1 MLRVDVSLES
11 TLNNSDSF
19 IPDGIET
26 KPNLSTGAAWNNFDI
41 NLETPSGDDTIHGT
55 HGICYQ
61 TIKETD
67 EIETEESS
75 EIHLLLNQPP
85 NRQLQSQKR
94 ENYQDSVK
102 LHSSQILNPIGK
114 KNSPS
119 NLVFSNNKVCPSVSY
134 LNYSNID
141 TLWIT
146 AAILFSKPPMWVGT
160 HNDTLNLS
168 KGK

>member
-41 NLETPSGDDTIHGT
+41 NLIKKPSGDDTIHGT

-67 EIETEESS
+67 ETETEESS
-75 EIHLLLNQPP
+75 EIHVNLNQPP
-85 NRQLQSQKR
+85 NRLIQSQKR
-94 ENYQDSVK
+94 ENYHNSVK
-102 LHSSQILNPIGK
+102 LQV
-114 KNSPS
+114 PS
-119 NLVFSNNKVCPSVSY
+119 
-134 LNYSNID
+134 
-141 TLWIT
+141 
-146 AAILFSKPPMWVGT
+146 
-160 HNDTLNLS
+160 
-168 KGK
+168 